1 MVPFVVKLID
11 EGGGVMVPLV
21 VTLIGKGGVARARA
35 DGRMMKK
42 KVKVCRLN
50 FIVTV
55 VKVVKWLKVVKN
67 GKISLRVGEQGSRVS
82 VKSRA
87 PLPKRIHRKGRKGYY
102 MLIMSWLCH
111 PLSTFVDTRTE
122 GIFFCLFDDN

>member
-21 VTLIGKGGVARARA
+21 VTLIGKGGVARARV
-35 DGRMMKK
+35 DGRMMK

-67 GKISLRVGEQGSRVS
+67 GKISLRVEEQGSRVS

-87 PLPKRIHRKGRKGYY
+87 PLPKRIHRKGRNGY
-102 MLIMSWLCH
+102 
-111 PLSTFVDTRTE
+111 
-122 GIFFCLFDDN
+122 